1 MKIFTKNKQGF
12 TLAELMAVVMIV
24 AILAGIAI
32 GAYHKAIERSQFNEG
47 LSVANAIMAASDQYF
62 YDFNANP
69 STIADLSLDITGG
82 TISTL
87 TLTTDKFI
95 FTLVPKS
102 YTTAKRI
109 NGNYSIKV
117 WTSINSTGAITCSQ
131 TAAGGSDFCKSVG
144 Y

>member
-32 GAYHKAIERSQFNEG
+32 GAYHKAIERAQFNEG
-47 LSVANAIMAASDQYF
+47 LSVSNAIMAASDQYF

-69 STIADLSLDITGG
+69 ASINDLSLDIRG
-82 TISTL
+82 TKSGL
-87 TLTTDKFI
+87 TLKTDKFI
-95 FTLVPKS
+95 FTLVPGH
-102 YTTAKRI
+102 YVTANRTG
-109 NGNYSIKV
+109 GNYSIKV
-117 WTSINSTGAITCSQ
+117 LTSLNNTGAVTCSQ
-131 TAAGGSDFCKSVG
+131 TAAGGLDFCKSVG